1 MRHLV
6 LVGALVAL
14 LTGCGTVGGV
24 LSGAGQDLQQV
35 GDWIKP
41 ARK

>member
-1 MRHLV
+1 MPQLI
-6 LVGALVAL
+6 LVGALAAL
-14 LTGCGTVGGV
+14 LAGCGTVGGV

-35 GDWIKP
+35 GEWIKP